1 MDVKSRMACN
11 KNKKAALRL
20 NPLKKKSSLAA
31 AFAFLA

>member
-20 NPLKKKSSLAA
+20 NPLKKKAA
-31 AFAFLA
+31 LRLLLHF